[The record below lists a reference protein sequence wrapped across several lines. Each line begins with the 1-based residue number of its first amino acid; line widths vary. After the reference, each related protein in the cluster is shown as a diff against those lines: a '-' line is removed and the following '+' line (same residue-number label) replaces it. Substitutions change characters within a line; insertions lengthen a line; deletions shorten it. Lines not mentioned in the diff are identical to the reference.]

1 MIKYLLL
8 LILTSVLLSA
18 HSGRTDANGG
28 HWETATGTYHYH
40 ADPIPHQQ
48 ANKDL
53 EIKLK
58 RQNDALPL
66 VKKG

>member
-1 MIKYLLL
+1 MLKLS
-8 LILTSVLLSA
+8 ILVLFSTTLLSA
-18 HSGRTDANGG
+18 HSGRTDACGG
-28 HWETATGTYHYH
+28 HWCTATGTYHFH

-48 ANKDL
+48 AKKDL